1 MSKTGSAYDLRLLP
15 RLNKSKID
23 VLSLTRG
30 KISFD
35 RACGNKHKRPKNTLS
50 QEDLQAALQRSTNTT
65 QAPVGMLRSR
75 RTKSAV
81 GSGWTGD
88 AGCSTER
95 TKHRCALAKSACVQ
109 LLAWQCM
116 ICTSAAVFY
125 TSESATQNVLFLF
138 HVYGYL
144 GVKPPRVLVCD
155 TSVSLSP
162 LPSSS
167 PAFHLLSR

>member
-15 RLNKSKID
+15 RLNKKKID

-30 KISFD
+30 KINYD
-35 RACGNKHKRPKNTLS
+35 RACSKKHKRSPDVLS
-50 QEDLQAALQRSTNTT
+50 QEDLQAALQRSENTT
-65 QAPVGMLRSR
+65 RAPSGMIRPRR
-75 RTKSAV
+75 RTKAAV
-81 GSGWTGD
+81 GSQWTGD

-125 TSESATQNVLFLF
+125 TSESATQNVMFLF

-144 GVKPPRVLVCD
+144 NVKPPKVLV
-155 TSVSLSP
+155 
-162 LPSSS
+162 
-167 PAFHLLSR
+167 R

>member
-1 MSKTGSAYDLRLLP
+1 MSRHG
-15 RLNKSKID
+15 
-23 VLSLTRG
+23 VETR
-30 KISFD
+30 
-35 RACGNKHKRPKNTLS
+35 RTLS

-155 TSVSLSP
+155 TSVPLSP

-167 PAFHLLSR
+167 PAFHLFLGKLHQISRFPGILVVAPSTPEPRDLRS